1 MRRAIS
7 DWLYRLVLIF
17 LIGLAGLTTRKVW
30 INRHVLES
38 LTAQGQNYLL
48 ALWHNNLVYFTY
60 ILREFDITV
69 LASRSRDGT
78 NIGRVAAFFG
88 IGVAWGSTADR
99 AFEGLRAI
107 YRLLRGGKNV
117 TVMPDGPLGPRYEL
131 KPGVVALARRTGVPI
146 VPIAFSGASV
156 IEFRSWDRMKLP
168 RPFSRVA
175 LYVGD
180 PIWIAKDAD
189 EEEQRLLVERALR
202 EAVVI
207 ADRFSGGDLVER
219 EPLLAQ
225 VVKPGGIL
233 RRG

>member
-7 DWLYRLVLIF
+7 DGLYRLVLIF

-38 LTAQGQNYLL
+38 LTARGQNYLL

-60 ILREFDITV
+60 ILRNFDITV
-69 LASRSRDGT
+69 LVSRSRDGT

-146 VPIAFSGASV
+146 VPIAFSGAAV

-168 RPFSRVA
+168 RPFSRVT
-175 LYVGD
+175 LYVGN

-202 EAVVI
+202 ETVVI
-207 ADRFSGGDLVER
+207 ADRFSGGNLVER
-219 EPLLAQ
+219 EPLLAEL
-225 VVKPGGIL
+225 VKPGGIL
-233 RRG
+233 RSE